1 MLTQPRTARF
11 RIGDRVCWTRA
22 VADPNKVHIPGTV
35 IDVIPGDSALDAFT
49 MYDVKFEFGTFTLYG
64 TQIEPE

>member
-1 MLTQPRTARF
+1 
-11 RIGDRVCWTRA
+11 VCWTRA